1 MRRRAMKQRTINK
14 QYHRR
19 HPTRRANGVYAL
31 CGKTTEEFLR
41 GGNIG
46 HDKQTYSAKPH
57 GYAVFESL
65 QEATEWRK
73 RGC

>member
-1 MRRRAMKQRTINK
+1 MKQRTINK

-19 HPTRRANGVYAL
+19 HRTRRANGVYAL
-31 CGKTTEEFLR
+31 CGRTTEEFLH
-41 GGNIG
+41 GGNVG

-65 QEATEWRK
+65 DEATEWRK